1 MRNDPL
7 GDSMIKNTDLR
18 WLLILSSLS
27 FILGSAPV
35 EAKKVYRWLDEQGDT
50 YFSDQVPPEQI
61 QHSRATLSQ
70 TWRVLEVTEPAQS
83 KEQIE
88 QEKRLQELR
97 TQQEKLIAS
106 QKIHDKALLSSYH
119 SKEDMLLA
127 IQAKMSIFDKQ
138 KDVIEGSIDRLT
150 EQLNNQR
157 QAIQS
162 HESAAQPVPKA
173 LVDEVQLSQ
182 TRLEQAQTTL
192 RSHLEK
198 QEKTKKVDE
207 ADVARFLFLTQTT
220 KDLPSRA
227 KIPSIKEANE
237 LGLFYCENDFQCN
250 KAWEIGRNFVNF
262 YSTTEADV
270 YNDKLI
276 MNRPPP
282 KDTDISLSLSKLAI
296 NEDDYQIFL
305 DIRCR
310 PSLMGELLCA
320 SPKIKAI
327 RSSFRSYINDAL
339 SRTALNSRASIP

>member
-1 MRNDPL
+1 M
-7 GDSMIKNTDLR
+7 KNPDLR
-18 WLLILSSLS
+18 WLLIFTSLC
-27 FILGSAPV
+27 FILGSAPIH
-35 EAKKVYRWLDEQGDT
+35 AKKVYRWLDEQGDI
-50 YFSDQVPPEQI
+50 YFSDQVPPEHI

-70 TWRVLEVTEPAQS
+70 TGRVLEVIEQAQS

-97 TQQEKLIAS
+97 RQQEKLIAS
-106 QKIHDKALLSSYH
+106 QKVHDKALLSSYH

-127 IQAKMSIFDKQ
+127 IQSKMEVFDKQ
-138 KDVIEGSIDRLT
+138 KDIFEGNIDRLT
-150 EQLNNQR
+150 EQLKSQ
-157 QAIQS
+157 QHQIAAL
-162 HESAAQPVPKA
+162 EGAAQAVPKD
-173 LVDEVQLSQ
+173 LLDDLMLSQ
-182 TRLEQAQTTL
+182 TRLEQTQNAL
-192 RSHLEK
+192 RSQLEK
-198 QEKTKKVDE
+198 QEQTKKIDE
-207 ADVARFLFLTQTT
+207 ADVARFIFLTQST
-220 KDLPSRA
+220 KDMPPRA

-237 LGLFYCENDFQCN
+237 LGLFYCENDYQCN

-310 PSLMGELLCA
+310 HSLMGELLCA
-320 SPKIKAI
+320 SPKIKEI

-339 SRTALNSRASIP
+339 SRGALNNKVPGF

>member
-50 YFSDQVPPEQI
+50 YFSDQVPPGQI

-70 TWRVLEVTEPAQS
+70 TGRVLEVTEPAQS

-220 KDLPSRA
+220 KDLESLPSRFTNEGNGTLVGSTMTFFAPLMWATCARILLPA
-227 KIPSIKEANE
+227 KIKSTD
-237 LGLFYCENDFQCN
+237 LQTRENLLL
-250 KAWEIGRNFVNF
+250 NF
-262 YSTTEADV
+262 
-270 YNDKLI
+270 
-276 MNRPPP
+276 P
-282 KDTDISLSLSKLAI
+282 
-296 NEDDYQIFL
+296 
-305 DIRCR
+305 
-310 PSLMGELLCA
+310 
-320 SPKIKAI
+320 
-327 RSSFRSYINDAL
+327 
-339 SRTALNSRASIP
+339 LNV

>member
-1 MRNDPL
+1 MQQL
-7 GDSMIKNTDLR
+7 LR
-18 WLLILSSLS
+18 LLLIH
-27 FILGSAPV
+27 
-35 EAKKVYRWLDEQGDT
+35 AKKVYRWLDEQGDI
-50 YFSDQVPPEQI
+50 YFSDQVPPEHI

-70 TWRVLEVTEPAQS
+70 TGRVLEVIEQAQS

-97 TQQEKLIAS
+97 RQQEKLIAS
-106 QKIHDKALLSSYH
+106 QKVHDKALLSSYH

-127 IQAKMSIFDKQ
+127 IQSKIEVFDKQ
-138 KDVIEGSIDRLT
+138 KDIFEGNIDRLT
-150 EQLNNQR
+150 EQLKSQ
-157 QAIQS
+157 QHQIAAL
-162 HESAAQPVPKA
+162 EGAAQAVPKD
-173 LVDEVQLSQ
+173 LRDDLMLSQ
-182 TRLEQAQTTL
+182 TRLEQTQNAL
-192 RSHLEK
+192 RSQLEK
-198 QEKTKKVDE
+198 QEQTKKIDE
-207 ADVARFLFLTQTT
+207 ADVARFIFLTQST
-220 KDLPSRA
+220 KDMPPRA

-237 LGLFYCENDFQCN
+237 LGLFYCENDYQCN

-310 PSLMGELLCA
+310 HSLMGELLCA
-320 SPKIKAI
+320 SPKIKEI

-339 SRTALNSRASIP
+339 SRGALNNKVPGF

>member
-1 MRNDPL
+1 M
-7 GDSMIKNTDLR
+7 KNPDLR
-18 WLLILSSLS
+18 WLLIFTSLC
-27 FILGSAPV
+27 FILDSAPV
-35 EAKKVYRWLDEQGDT
+35 HAKKVYRWLDDQGDI
-50 YFSDQVPPEQI
+50 YFSDQVPPEHI

-70 TWRVLEVTEPAQS
+70 TGRVLEVTEQAQS

-88 QEKRLQELR
+88 QENRLQELR
-97 TQQEKLIAS
+97 RQQEKLIAS
-106 QKIHDKALLSSYH
+106 QKVHDKALLSSYH

-127 IQAKMSIFDKQ
+127 IQSKMEVFDKQ
-138 KDVIEGSIDRLT
+138 KDIFEGNIERLT
-150 EQLNNQR
+150 EQLKKQ
-157 QAIQS
+157 Q
-162 HESAAQPVPKA
+162 HEVSVFESNAQEVPKD
-173 LVDEVQLSQ
+173 LLNEMVLSQ
-182 TRLEQAQTTL
+182 TRLTQIQNAL
-192 RSHLEK
+192 RNHLEK
-198 QEKTKKVDE
+198 QEQIKKVDE

-220 KDLPSRA
+220 KDVVPRA

-237 LGLFYCENDFQCN
+237 LGLFYCENDYQCN

-339 SRTALNSRASIP
+339 SRASLNNKVPTP

>member
-1 MRNDPL
+1 M
-7 GDSMIKNTDLR
+7 KNPDLR
-18 WLLILSSLS
+18 WLLIFTSLC
-27 FILGSAPV
+27 FILDSAPV
-35 EAKKVYRWLDEQGDT
+35 HAKKVYRWLDDQGDI
-50 YFSDQVPPEQI
+50 YFSDQVPPEHI

-70 TWRVLEVTEPAQS
+70 TGRVLEVTEQAQS

-88 QEKRLQELR
+88 QENRLQELR
-97 TQQEKLIAS
+97 RQQEKLIAS
-106 QKIHDKALLSSYH
+106 QKVHDKALLSSYH

-127 IQAKMSIFDKQ
+127 IQSKMEVFDKQ
-138 KDVIEGSIDRLT
+138 KDIFEGNIERLT
-150 EQLNNQR
+150 EQLKKQ
-157 QAIQS
+157 Q
-162 HESAAQPVPKA
+162 HEVSVFESNAQEVPKD
-173 LVDEVQLSQ
+173 LLNEMVLSQ
-182 TRLEQAQTTL
+182 TRLTQIQNAL
-192 RSHLEK
+192 RNHLEK
-198 QEKTKKVDE
+198 QEQIKKVDE

-220 KDLPSRA
+220 KDVVPRA

-237 LGLFYCENDFQCN
+237 LGLFYCENDYQCN

-339 SRTALNSRASIP
+339 SRGALNSKVPTP